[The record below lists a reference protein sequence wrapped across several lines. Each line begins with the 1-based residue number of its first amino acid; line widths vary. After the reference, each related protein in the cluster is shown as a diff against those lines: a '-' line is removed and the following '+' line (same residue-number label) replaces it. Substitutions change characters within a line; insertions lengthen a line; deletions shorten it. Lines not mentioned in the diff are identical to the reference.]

1 MSKTK
6 TQNKESGLSR
16 RDLIR
21 AAGAAVAAATVSPSL
36 AQTKSDVKPH
46 AAPVGEKPD
55 IFKLLYL
62 WLVVSTNPGFGT
74 GGSLY
79 DINEIKNYSGRPD
92 AATLMNKV
100 DWKAAQAAFG
110 QLAYA
115 FNANYTPG
123 ECPALL
129 TTLEAVAND

>member
-1 MSKTK
+1 MSKKK
-6 TQNKESGLSR
+6 TQNAESGLSR

-21 AAGAAVAAATVSPSL
+21 AAGAVVAAATVSPSL
-36 AQTKSDVKPH
+36 AQTKSGIKPH
-46 AAPVGEKPD
+46 AAPSGEKPD

-62 WLVVSTNPGFGT
+62 WLVVSTNPAFGT
-74 GGSLY
+74 SGSLY

-92 AATLMNKV
+92 AATLMSKM
-100 DWKAAQAAFG
+100 DWSAAQKAFG

-115 FNANYTPG
+115 FNAAYTPG

-129 TTLEAVAND
+129 TTLEVIAND